1 MTALAWPIT
10 VVECAAALLL
20 MIACAR
26 LLRLALWRLGAP
38 AVDGDERAAIPSP
51 APLVTV
57 QLPVRN
63 ERAVAERL
71 LRAVAR
77 LEWPRDRFEVQVLD
91 DSDDPETSARLDAV
105 AAEVRA
111 NAGLTVEVL
120 RRPDRRAA
128 KAGNLQHGLSRAR
141 GELLLVLDADSQPPP
156 SLIAR
161 LAARL
166 AADDTLAFVQVRW
179 AFENEA
185 ASPLTRAQALILG
198 GHFAVEQAYRT
209 ARGEPVALNGT
220 SVLLR
225 RRDVE
230 EAGGW
235 VSSTGDASI
244 TEDLDLADRLL
255 RRGRRGVT
263 LLEPAVLT
271 ELPETMAAYRAQ
283 QERWVRGN
291 GEAMRAA
298 LTRGG
303 LGAVVGP
310 LVRQARQ
317 PVLVVLALLL
327 IARAFDLVPAAP
339 WPWLWPLVAPLVV
352 ATFALYAA
360 SAARAIGA
368 SPVAAALRAP
378 FVIALSMGLAPAL
391 TVALAR
397 GLFASR
403 PGAFVRTPKRGDAPT
418 RRRTPPLAFLELALG
433 LAALAGAAHAA
444 LAGAWLTAVGTA
456 LFVATGP
463 LWVGGATLIGSA
475 RSR

>member
-1 MTALAWPIT
+1 MTALGWVVA

-20 MIACAR
+20 VVASAR

-38 AVDGDERAAIPSP
+38 ADDTAPPPP
-51 APLVTV
+51 APPPLVTV

-77 LEWPRDRFEVQVLD
+77 LEWPRDRLEVQVLD
-91 DSDDPETSARLDAV
+91 DSDDAETSARLDAV
-105 AAEVRA
+105 AAELRA
-111 NAGLTVEVL
+111 TGLAVEVL
-120 RRPDRRAA
+120 RRADRRAA
-128 KAGNLQHGLSRAR
+128 KAGNLQNGLARAR

-156 SLIAR
+156 TLIAR
-161 LAARL
+161 LAGAL
-166 AADDTLAFVQVRW
+166 AADDALAFAQVRW
-179 AFENEA
+179 AFENEG
-185 ASPLTRAQALILG
+185 ASPLTRVQALILG
-198 GHFAVEQAYRT
+198 GHFAVEQAHRA
-209 ARGEPVALNGT
+209 ARHQPVALNGT

-230 EAGGW
+230 AAGGW
-235 VSSTGDASI
+235 VSSTGDASV

-255 RRGRRGVT
+255 RLGKRGVT
-263 LLEPAVLT
+263 LLEPAVTT
-271 ELPETMAAYRAQ
+271 ELPEAMVAYRAQ

-303 LGAVVGP
+303 LGAIVGP

-317 PVLVVLALLL
+317 PVLVVLALLFT
-327 IARAFDLVPAAP
+327 ARAFGLVPSAP
-339 WPWLWPLVAPLVV
+339 WPWLWPVVAPAIVV
-352 ATFALYAA
+352 AFALYAA

-368 SPVAAALRAP
+368 SFVAAALHAP
-378 FVIALSMGLAPAL
+378 LVIALSMGLAPAL

-397 GLFASR
+397 GLLASR

-418 RRRTPPLAFLELALG
+418 RRRTPPLAFAELALG
-433 LAALAGAAHAA
+433 LAALAGAARAA
-444 LAGAWLTAVGTA
+444 LDGAWLTAAGTA
-456 LFVATGP
+456 LFVAAGL
-463 LWVGGATLIGSA
+463 LWVGAATALP